1 MKQVIKWSL
10 LIGLMQFCNITF
22 AQLPPSFW
30 REVSSFPTNS
40 SPEGNS
46 WLMIHPTT
54 QEMYVGTLKEGIF
67 KSANKGISWQ
77 QVFDLKDT
85 AINKIIVGPKNYLY
99 AIADHYVFRSVNNGI
114 NWTRHDVGSD
124 YQITDIER
132 VGNRL
137 VVSTASIVTLLNNR
151 DEFVGDGVYV
161 SDDDGITWT
170 QKNLGITFRKAITNL
185 AVNSYDVVFAS
196 MASLDGLGGGLYY
209 STDAASTW
217 NRVQQL
223 SYITPSD
230 TVDLTNI
237 HHVHCLEVDAHDT
250 LHLSFEGISVNVSA
264 AGNMKINVNDLFWN
278 LPWHAERVRMT
289 GYEWDNQPY
298 HTLHFARYHQHRYS
312 SLHTPL
318 STVIG
323 GPYFQS
329 APQQN
334 WARIP
339 SGMLPVGYGY
349 VKTFFAEDADGRVY
363 ATQIGDHKIFYSDTS
378 VGVNTSLPEEPETG
392 VFVNL
397 YPNPTSRFIHISLQK
412 DVFIKQA
419 LVYNQLGKL
428 IPIIVE
434 GDSINVQG
442 FDGGLYYLT
451 IITNKGSTT
460 QRFVVIK

>member
-114 NWTRHDVGSD
+114 NWTRYDVGSD

-230 TVDLTNI
+230 TIDLTSI
-237 HHVHCLEVDAHDT
+237 HHVHCLEVDEHDT
-250 LHLSFEGISVNVSA
+250 LHLSFEGISINVSA

-298 HTLHFARYHQHRYS
+298 HTLHFARHQQHRYS

-318 STVIG
+318 STAIG

-329 APQQN
+329 TPQQN
-334 WARIP
+334 WSRIP

-363 ATQIGDHKIFYSDTS
+363 ASQIGDHKIFYSDTS
-378 VGVNTSLPEEPETG
+378 VRVTTSLPNSPSTG
-392 VFVNL
+392 VFISL
-397 YPNPTSRFIHISLQK
+397 YPNPVSNTLYISAQTDIQLNQ
-412 DVFIKQA
+412 III
-419 LVYNQLGKL
+419 YNQMGKL
-428 IPIIVE
+428 LPVSFNNDVVDVSSLDE
-434 GDSINVQG
+434 GI
-442 FDGGLYYLT
+442 YYLFMT
-451 IITNKGSTT
+451 TNKGNLT
-460 QRFVVIK
+460 QRFLISR

>member
-1 MKQVIKWSL
+1 MKQL
-10 LIGLMQFCNITF
+10 LKTGLFILVYHIYNTAS

-30 REVSSFPTNS
+30 RELQTFPTQTSNQ
-40 SPEGNS
+40 GNT
-46 WLMIHPTT
+46 WLMVHPTT

-85 AINKIIVGPKNYLY
+85 AINKIIVGPQNYIY
-99 AIADHYVFRSVNNGI
+99 AIAGHYVFRSINNGAS
-114 NWTRHDVGSD
+114 WTRHDVGSN

-137 VVSTASIVTLLNNR
+137 VVSTATIVTLLNDR
-151 DEFVGDGVYV
+151 VEFVGDGVYV

-170 QKNLGITFRKAITNL
+170 QKNMGITYRKAITNL

-223 SYITPSD
+223 SYIIPSD
-230 TVDLTNI
+230 TVDLTSI
-237 HHVHCLEVDAHDT
+237 HHIHCLEVDEQDT
-250 LHLSFEGISVNVSA
+250 LHLSFEGVSVNVSA
-264 AGNMKINVNDLFWN
+264 AGNIKININDLFWN
-278 LPWHAERVRMT
+278 LPWHTERVRMA

-298 HTLHFARYHQHRYS
+298 HSLHFARHQQHRYS

-318 STVIG
+318 STAIG

-329 APQQN
+329 APQHN

-339 SGMLPVGYGY
+339 SGMLPIGYGY
-349 VKTFFAEDADGRVY
+349 VKTFFTEDDNGRVY
-363 ATQIGDHKIFYSDTS
+363 ASQIGDHRIFYSDTS
-378 VGVNTSLPEEPETG
+378 VRLNNAVNEPKSKG
-392 VFVNL
+392 IFVNL
-397 YPNPTSRFIHISLQK
+397 YPNPTNNLLHISLQPNVVLTHVVIHNSIGATFPAVVSNGSV
-412 DVFIKQA
+412 DVSALPDGIYFIT
-419 LVYNQLGKL
+419 V
-428 IPIIVE
+428 V
-434 GDSINVQG
+434 
-442 FDGGLYYLT
+442 
-451 IITNKGSTT
+451 TNKGSSTL
-460 QRFVVIK
+460 RFIRNN

>member
-1 MKQVIKWSL
+1 MKQLMKWGL
-10 LIGLMQFCNITF
+10 FFLIFQVGQLAF

-30 REVSSFPTNS
+30 KEVSDFPTQN
-40 SPEGNS
+40 PTQGNS
-46 WLMIHPTT
+46 WLMVHPTT
-54 QEMYVGTLKEGIF
+54 QELYVGTLKEGIF

-85 AINKIIVGPKNYLY
+85 AINKIIVGPQNYLY
-99 AIADHYVFRSVNNGI
+99 AIADHYVFRSVNNGTS
-114 NWTRHDVGSD
+114 WTRHDVGSD
-124 YQITDIER
+124 YQITDIEHL
-132 VGNRL
+132 GNRL
-137 VVSTASIVTLLNNR
+137 IVSTASIVTLLNNR

-230 TVDLTNI
+230 TVDLTSI
-237 HHVHCLEVDAHDT
+237 HHIHCLEVDEHDT
-250 LHLSFEGISVNVSA
+250 LHLSFEGISINVSA
-264 AGNMKINVNDLFWN
+264 AGNMKISVNDLFWN

-298 HTLHFARYHQHRYS
+298 HTLHFARHQQHRYS

-318 STVIG
+318 STAIG

-349 VKTFFAEDADGRVY
+349 VKTFFAEDADGKVY
-363 ATQIGDHKIFYSDTS
+363 ASQIGDHKIFYSDTS
-378 VGVNTSLPEEPETG
+378 ARLNNVIPEPENKG
-392 VFVNL
+392 IFVNL
-397 YPNPTSRFIHISLQK
+397 YPNPTSSILHISLQQNVLLEQVVIHNSIGVSIPAVISNGSI
-412 DVFIKQA
+412 DVSA
-419 LVYNQLGKL
+419 LPND
-428 IPIIVE
+428 I
-434 GDSINVQG
+434 
-442 FDGGLYYLT
+442 YYLT
-451 IITNKGSTT
+451 VITNKGNSSL
-460 QRFVVIK
+460 RFIRNN

>member
-1 MKQVIKWSL
+1 MKQLLNTVIFLFVYHICHSAL
-10 LIGLMQFCNITF
+10 

-30 REVSSFPTNS
+30 KELSGFPTQTTN
-40 SPEGNS
+40 EGNS
-46 WLMIHPTT
+46 WLMVHPTT
-54 QEMYVGTLKEGIF
+54 QELYVGTLKAVFF

-85 AINKIIVGPKNYLY
+85 AINKIIVGPQNYLY
-99 AIADHYVFRSVNNGI
+99 AIDDHYVFRSVNNGI
-114 NWTRHDVGSD
+114 NWTRHNVCSD

-137 VVSTASIVTLLNNR
+137 VVSTASIVRLLNNR

-170 QKNLGITFRKAITNL
+170 QKNLGITFKKAITNL

-230 TVDLTNI
+230 TVNLTNI
-237 HHVHCLEVDAHDT
+237 HHIHCLEVDEHDT

-278 LPWHAERVRMT
+278 LPWHEERVRMS

-298 HTLHFARYHQHRYS
+298 HTLHFAHHQQHKYS

-339 SGMLPVGYGY
+339 SGMLPIGTGY
-349 VKTFFAEDADGRVY
+349 VKTFFCR
-363 ATQIGDHKIFYSDTS
+363 IC
-378 VGVNTSLPEEPETG
+378 
-392 VFVNL
+392 
-397 YPNPTSRFIHISLQK
+397 
-412 DVFIKQA
+412 
-419 LVYNQLGKL
+419 
-428 IPIIVE
+428 
-434 GDSINVQG
+434 
-442 FDGGLYYLT
+442 
-451 IITNKGSTT
+451 
-460 QRFVVIK
+460 